1 MAEDRII
8 ALMDTTAPTVPADIQ
23 ILSEPAAIEPAG
35 EPVVL
40 TFDDLLPD
48 ANGEVVIFA
57 GDGFAVQ
64 VVGEDNVAS
73 HGVADQHV
81 TASGVDVTG
90 LSYYTF
96 ESGLTIYY
104 TGTLTLADAHIV

>member
-8 ALMDTTAPTVPADIQ
+8 ALTEASLPSAPADVQ
-23 ILSEPAAIEPAG
+23 VLSEPQGIEPAS

-64 VVGEDNVAS
+64 VVGGDNVAS
-73 HGVADQHV
+73 HGIADQHV

-104 TGTLTLADAHIV
+104 TGTLTLADAQLL